1 MFANI
6 YNGLRTVSAL
16 SKNSPPAQK
25 RKSLLPTL
33 TQIDWLI
40 VLLTL
45 FSVLAI
51 GLSFRSSI
59 KTAADYFQAGRS
71 LPTWIGV
78 LAFLAAS
85 LGSLDLIATVAAG
98 AQYGLRAAQFFAI
111 GSILPLLFASL
122 YVVPA
127 LVKSGARTLPE
138 YLRLRFDRRTSL
150 INAYAFGLTAIATA
164 GFSLYLVAR
173 LFQAMHVFDALLYS
187 FNLSHA
193 LIFPI
198 TVLLATFVVLVY
210 VVVAGLGA
218 SIVNQAVQFLIVVAA
233 FFPVA
238 YTALNHIGGFA
249 ALKSAL
255 AVNLAI
261 AGSTAHIGASSLA
274 LIAGIVLTAGY
285 WCADFRIFQVAM
297 AAKDAPS
304 ASRIP
309 LFAAAGRLLVPIVL
323 VVTGAVA
330 ISLPTPQSSTVV
342 REENGAIYHEI
353 TVVPRDAAAGHGLVP
368 ARADADGN
376 PVKSGNGQPQLDYDR
391 TAPAMLMNFPPA
403 GLLGLGIAALLAA
416 LMNSL
421 AASATAVSAV
431 CTFDIFRLE
440 VPPAEEDRREI
451 TIGRLSSVAFLVLAV
466 GAAFAFSAA
475 KGFGF
480 SALDALLLFFAL
492 FSAPQLATFLLGI
505 FSRRTTAN
513 GAFAGLVAGTAA
525 AFLHFG
531 LALSLGLHYS
541 SFAALCFVTAMVALL
556 ANALVTT
563 AVSFSSSANTSE
575 APATLVPAKRK
586 AKTKKPT
593 PEPRSKQN
601 ELLAAAILL
610 TAIALSIFFF

>member
-1 MFANI
+1 
-6 YNGLRTVSAL
+6 
-16 SKNSPPAQK
+16 
-25 RKSLLPTL
+25 LLPTL

-78 LAFLAAS
+78 PAFLGAS

-111 GSILPLLFASL
+111 GSVVPLLFASI
-122 YVVPA
+122 YIVPA
-127 LVKSGARTLPE
+127 LVQSGARTLPE

-150 INAYAFGLTAIATA
+150 FNAYAFVLIAIATA

-173 LFQAMHVFDALLYS
+173 LFQAMHVFDSLLYS
-187 FNLSHA
+187 FHLSHA

-198 TVLLATFVVLVY
+198 TVLLAAFVVLVY

-238 YTALNHIGGFA
+238 YTGLNRVGGFEAMKA
-249 ALKSAL
+249 ALAANSAL
-255 AVNLAI
+255 AGN
-261 AGSTAHIGASSLA
+261 TAHVGASGLA
-274 LIAGIVLTAGY
+274 LIAGIALSAGY
-285 WCADFRIFQVAM
+285 WCADFRLFQIVM
-297 AAKDAPS
+297 AAKDARA

-309 LFAAAGRLLVPIVL
+309 LLAAATRLFVPIAL
-323 VVTGAVA
+323 VVVGAVA
-330 ISLPTPQSSTVV
+330 ICLPTPQSSTTV
-342 REENGAIYHEI
+342 REANGAIYHEI
-353 TVVPRDAAAGHGLVP
+353 TIVPRDAAAGHGLVP

-376 PVKSGNGQPQLDYDR
+376 PVPSGNGQALLDYDR

-431 CTFDIFRLE
+431 FTFDILQLTTTQE
-440 VPPAEEDRREI
+440 KEDRRAI
-451 TIGRLSSVAFLVLAV
+451 TFGRLSSVGFLLLAI

-475 KGFGF
+475 KGFGLH
-480 SALDALLLFFAL
+480 ALDALLLFFAV
-492 FSAPQLATFLLGI
+492 FSASQFATFLLGI
-505 FSRRTTAN
+505 FSRRTSAK
-513 GAFAGLVAGTAA
+513 GAFAGMVAGTAA
-525 AFLHFG
+525 AL
-531 LALSLGLHYS
+531 LALVLAVPHYL
-541 SFAALCFVTAMVALL
+541 SFAAVCFFTAVVALL
-556 ANALVTT
+556 VNVVVAT
-563 AVSFSSSANTSE
+563 AVSFSSASVGE
-575 APATLVPAKRK
+575 AQVVLVPTKTK
-586 AKTKKPT
+586 AKTKRRA
-593 PEPRSKQN
+593 PEARPKQN
-601 ELLAAAILL
+601 EILAGVILL
-610 TAIALSIFFF
+610 TAIALSICFY